1 MGTFSVEARLSD
13 LSGSQNKVLQVLVDE
28 GVSYLQ
34 APGTLL
40 RLPGVTAAERAAF
53 RLGDGS
59 RTGRDIGQAR
69 LSIGDAQGVIMVV
82 FHDDASFPI
91 LGRVTLGEMM
101 LEVAPSGDRLVPA
114 KMLYLATLL
123 PALQ

>member
-1 MGTFSVEARLSD
+1 MGTFYVEAKLSD
-13 LSGSQNKVLQVLVDE
+13 LSGSQSKVLQVLVDE
-28 GVSYLQ
+28 RVSYLQ

-40 RLPGVTAAERAAF
+40 RSVGVTPTERAAF

-59 RTGRDIGQAR
+59 RTERDIGQAR
-69 LSIGDAQGVIMVV
+69 LSIGDAQGIIMVV

-101 LEVAPSGDRLVPA
+101 LEVAPSGDRVVPV
-114 KMLYLATLL
+114 KTLYLANLL